1 MTIDTLFNKF
11 INNEK
16 LDNFKTIKD
25 DMIELEKQMAILG
38 QKNSEEYLKIYEK
51 TANNMKDIF
60 LKKLERNPKKIMI
73 RK

>member
-60 LKKLERNPKKIMI
+60 LN
-73 RK
+73 

>member
-11 INNEK
+11 IKNEK

-60 LKKLERNPKKIMI
+60 LKKLERNPKKILI